1 MKSVKTLLASVLLLI
16 LTFSAWGQAP
26 EHMAMPGGDPL
37 KSVRVYPNPAVEFV
51 TLRFEQPVARQV
63 VLELHSIIGNSL
75 ELEREVIDDH
85 EIRVRTKDLP
95 TGYYLLNVKL
105 SGSPHTAL
113 KFLKR

>member
-1 MKSVKTLLASVLLLI
+1 MKSVKTLLASALLLI
-16 LTFSAWGQAP
+16 LAFSASGQAT
-26 EHMAMPGGDPL
+26 EHMALSGGDPL
-37 KSVRVYPNPAVEFV
+37 KAVRVYPNPAVEFV

-75 ELEREVIDDH
+75 EIDSEVVDDH
-85 EIRVRTKDLP
+85 EIRIRTKDLP
-95 TGYYLLNVKL
+95 TGYYLLDVKL